1 LLAAIQVT
9 LDFGSKGKEEEEKKI
24 TCGGGG
30 GLEGGA
36 IFSLIFLF
44 LFLLFT
50 CAVWQI

>member
-9 LDFGSKGKEEEEKKI
+9 LDFGSKGKKKKKKI